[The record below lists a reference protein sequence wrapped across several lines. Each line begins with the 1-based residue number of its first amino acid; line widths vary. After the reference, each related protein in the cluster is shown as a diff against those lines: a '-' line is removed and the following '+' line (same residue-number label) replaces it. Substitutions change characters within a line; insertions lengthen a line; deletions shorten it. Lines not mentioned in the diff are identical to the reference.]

1 MKPRNECDTD
11 ELWEV
16 EKQPARTSIEV
27 ISEGQKGPLGF
38 DLTKKGSKGKK
49 AKQSARQ
56 SSRA

>member
-38 DLTKKGSKGKK
+38 DLKPKKKRKKK
-49 AKQSARQ
+49 A
-56 SSRA
+56 